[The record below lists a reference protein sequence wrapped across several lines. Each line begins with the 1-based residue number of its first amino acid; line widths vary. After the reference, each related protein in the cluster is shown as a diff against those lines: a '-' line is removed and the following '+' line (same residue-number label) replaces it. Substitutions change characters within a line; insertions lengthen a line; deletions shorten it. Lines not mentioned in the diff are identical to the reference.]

1 MYVVFLH
8 YLKLC
13 SRKFHTDL
21 GTLHKSLFMCVFI
34 GSSNI
39 FAYGSELHNS
49 LTSEIR
55 FLRKQNQA
63 LNTMLARGSRDKQ
76 KENEKLRESLSRKT
90 ANFEHLQ
97 QELACVKG
105 ENERL
110 QKEASEKDSQNQQLL
125 QELGDSRSEL
135 SR

>member
-1 MYVVFLH
+1 MLCLRNRVGKNKWCLFSVALFVF
-8 YLKLC
+8 
-13 SRKFHTDL
+13 
-21 GTLHKSLFMCVFI
+21 
-34 GSSNI
+34 
-39 FAYGSELHNS
+39 A
-49 LTSEIR
+49 
-55 FLRKQNQA
+55 
-63 LNTMLARGSRDKQ
+63 DKQ

-110 QKEASEKDSQNQQLL
+110 QKEASEKDRQNQQLL